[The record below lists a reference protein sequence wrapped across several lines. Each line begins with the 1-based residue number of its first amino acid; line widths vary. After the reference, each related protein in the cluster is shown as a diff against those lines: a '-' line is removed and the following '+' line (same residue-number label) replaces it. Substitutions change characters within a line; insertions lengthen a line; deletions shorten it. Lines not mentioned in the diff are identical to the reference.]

1 MQRRRVL
8 GLLTLGVLAGCSM
21 PSLEANPQRAV
32 EAHALYRDLVE
43 GRDDALL
50 ARISSANDPA
60 TVRAQLPMIRTF
72 APPGPAPEP
81 TPLGWNANTSTNGQR
96 YSVAQQYEYPD
107 RFVRADTTFLKEGEA
122 WKVESF
128 NVNARMKPAV
138 AAPAAEPTGPA

>member
-1 MQRRRVL
+1 MGPAL
-8 GLLTLGVLAGCSM
+8 G
-21 PSLEANPQRAV
+21 PPE
-32 EAHALYRDLVE
+32 
-43 GRDDALL
+43 
-50 ARISSANDPA
+50 DPA
-60 TVRAQLPMIRTF
+60 AAPRP

>member
-96 YSVAQQYEYPD
+96 YSVAQ
-107 RFVRADTTFLKEGEA
+107 
-122 WKVESF
+122 
-128 NVNARMKPAV
+128 
-138 AAPAAEPTGPA
+138 